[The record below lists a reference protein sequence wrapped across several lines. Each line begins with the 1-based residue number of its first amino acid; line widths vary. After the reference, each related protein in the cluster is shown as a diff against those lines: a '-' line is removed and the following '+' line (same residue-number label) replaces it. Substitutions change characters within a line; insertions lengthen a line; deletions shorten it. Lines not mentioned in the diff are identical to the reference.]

1 MADMTVLY
9 DKRTADL
16 GFQLIKCYTTRLRED
31 VERLIPD
38 IISVKIDL
46 GWSLVFDNDFNKAF
60 LEMKEKHVHCCL
72 YYPEGSWNPL
82 TRVSSHQEWF
92 Y

>member
-9 DKRTADL
+9 EKCTADL
-16 GFQLIKCYTTRLRED
+16 GFPFIKCNTTRLRED

-46 GWSLVFDNDFNKAF
+46 EWSLVFDNDLNKAV

-72 YYPEGSWNPL
+72 YCHEGS
-82 TRVSSHQEWF
+82 
-92 Y
+92 